1 MRFRTEIEQPRGSFE
16 ISHSDRILML
26 GSCFSD
32 NIGEQLRAAGF
43 DVMVNPFGPLYN
55 PVTLARMISYL
66 ACGKRFFHEDFTSD
80 SAGVSHCLDF
90 AMRYQDADPAALA
103 ARINGEL
110 DGLRRFYDSAT
121 VVCITFGSAYVF
133 RKDGVAVG
141 NCHKLPPGLF
151 ETGTVEPDEICSLWR
166 PLLSRMR
173 ETGKNVILTVSP
185 IRHLAYGLHGNESG
199 KARLLLAC
207 DGLTELADYFPSYE
221 IMMDDLRDYRFYAA
235 DMKHPSPVAVEY
247 IYEVFGRT
255 YFSRSTSA
263 EAIDRR
269 KATAAA
275 AHRQILRND

>member
-16 ISHSDRILML
+16 ITHSDRILML

-32 NIGEQLRAAGF
+32 NIGEQLRADGF
-43 DVMVNPFGPLYN
+43 DVTVNPFGPLYN
-55 PVTLARMISYL
+55 PVTLARMLSYVID
-66 ACGKRFFHEDFTSD
+66 GKIFSADDFMTD
-80 SAGVSHCLDF
+80 SSGISHCLDF
-90 AMRYQDADPAALA
+90 AMRYQDADPSALA
-103 ARINGEL
+103 TRINREL
-110 DGLRRFYDSAT
+110 DCLRQFFEAAT
-121 VVCITFGSAYVF
+121 VVCITFGSAYIF
-133 RKDGVAVG
+133 RKDGVVVG
-141 NCHKLPPGLF
+141 NCHKLPSGLF

-166 PLLSRMR
+166 PLLCRMK
-173 ETGKNVILTVSP
+173 EAGKNAILTVSP
-185 IRHLAYGLHGNESG
+185 IRHLAYGLHGNCSG

-207 DGLTELADYFPSYE
+207 DRLADLADYFPSYE
-221 IMMDDLRDYRFYAA
+221 IMIDDLRDYRFYAA